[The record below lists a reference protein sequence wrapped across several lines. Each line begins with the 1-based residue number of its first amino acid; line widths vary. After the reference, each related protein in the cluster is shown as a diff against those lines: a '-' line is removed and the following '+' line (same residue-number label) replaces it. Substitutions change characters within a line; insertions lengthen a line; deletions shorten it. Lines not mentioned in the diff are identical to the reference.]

1 MMAKNDVGGT
11 GSVNMEH
18 WDQLVKTGKF
28 ESLDRS
34 AKGGQKSVPYATEKL
49 IKNLA
54 NTDILLLSGTKDA
67 FSQPEDVEILKSF
80 LPKDKTTHIVI
91 EDYNHLDYMWA
102 KDVDKNVNGHVY
114 DFLKTNWGLK
124 IWEEIR
130 R

>member
-114 DFLKTNWGLK
+114 DFLKTN
-124 IWEEIR
+124 
-130 R
+130 